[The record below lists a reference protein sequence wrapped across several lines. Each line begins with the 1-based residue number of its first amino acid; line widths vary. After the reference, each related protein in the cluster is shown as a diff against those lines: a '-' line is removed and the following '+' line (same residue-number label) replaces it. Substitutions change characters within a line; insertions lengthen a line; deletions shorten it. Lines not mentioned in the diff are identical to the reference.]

1 MARRLSVWLLLLLL
15 LLVSAAGA
23 EERDVIL
30 VLDNSATMKRVD
42 AKGLAS
48 SAVGGFVEKLRG
60 DVRAAIVLFD
70 HSATVSV
77 PLTAVTDESRLEF
90 LEALQKLN
98 YRGKYPDIA
107 IALEPAIRELEVNG
121 RGEAEK
127 SIILLTG
134 VLTGDLLDPS
144 DTGLVQSR
152 LRALGYEVAP
162 IDGIMGPKTRDAIRQ
177 FQDQRGI
184 PADGKLNKTLLV
196 HLEKAYEARWQGE
209 LAANAAR
216 AGIKVIAVVLGEG
229 FAPGQ
234 ALGEKTSGEYFQIP
248 KGEVLADVFERLS
261 NAFSQEGEVSTSALE
276 VATIQVPER
285 VEPLPAQPAE
295 IALPQD
301 RNQVMEWLTDPT
313 IWVGLLTLVVLEI
326 ILGIDNLIFIAILAD
341 KLPPHQRDRARVIGL
356 SLALLMRLGLLA
368 SISWVMSLTA
378 PLFTV
383 FALEISWRDLIL
395 ILGGVFLLIKATME
409 IHDRLEAGPHEHA
422 DGVAH
427 ARFWPVVAQ
436 IVVLDAV
443 FSLDSVITAI
453 GMVDEIYVMMA
464 AVVIAMIV
472 MLVASKPLTTFVNA
486 HPALVILCLGFLLM
500 VGFVLVADGF
510 GYHIPKGYLYA
521 AIGFSVVIEAFNQLA
536 LRNRRKWAASIPRR
550 QLAAEAVWRLLGGVP
565 VPSSAAAGADVSAVI
580 PEAAT
585 EQVFAPVEKAMVR
598 EVLALADRSVQ
609 TIMTPRSEVVWIDPG
624 DSKESVLAD
633 VRNSTHRQFL
643 VSRGSVDDVVG
654 VARKEDILALCLDDK
669 EFDLIHAVREPIA
682 VHEGASILDTLD
694 MFKRAPVDMVLVV
707 DEYGGL
713 HGIVTLTDLLEAIT
727 GDLPDAKHPE
737 PEVKEL
743 EDGSFLVD
751 GAMSIY
757 DAQQRFDLGTLPD
770 GDFNTLAGFVVF
782 LFDRIP
788 AVGERVESHG
798 WSFEVSDME
807 GWRINSLLARR
818 VGADD
823 ESSVVDSTLT
833 PHPP

>member
-1 MARRLSVWLLLLLL
+1 MLL
-15 LLVSAAGA
+15 LLVSAASA

-48 SAVGGFVEKLRG
+48 SAVGGFVEKLKG

-107 IALEPAIRELEVNG
+107 IALEQAIRELEVNG
-121 RGEAEK
+121 RGGAEK

-134 VLTGDLLDPS
+134 DTGDLLDPS

-152 LRALGYEVAP
+152 LRALGYGVAP

-177 FQDQRGI
+177 FQKQRGI

-196 HLEKAYEARWQGE
+196 RLEKAYEARWQGE

-234 ALGEKTSGEYFQIP
+234 ALAEKTSGEYFQIP

-436 IVVLDAV
+436 IVALDAV

-580 PEAAT
+580 PEDAT
-585 EQVFAPVEKAMVR
+585 EQVFAPAEKAMVR

-609 TIMTPRSEVVWIDPG
+609 TIMTP
-624 DSKESVLAD
+624 
-633 VRNSTHRQFL
+633 
-643 VSRGSVDDVVG
+643 
-654 VARKEDILALCLDDK
+654 
-669 EFDLIHAVREPIA
+669 
-682 VHEGASILDTLD
+682 
-694 MFKRAPVDMVLVV
+694 
-707 DEYGGL
+707 
-713 HGIVTLTDLLEAIT
+713 
-727 GDLPDAKHPE
+727 
-737 PEVKEL
+737 
-743 EDGSFLVD
+743 
-751 GAMSIY
+751 
-757 DAQQRFDLGTLPD
+757 
-770 GDFNTLAGFVVF
+770 
-782 LFDRIP
+782 
-788 AVGERVESHG
+788 AVGSRLDRSG
-798 WSFEVSDME
+798 RFQ
-807 GWRINSLLARR
+807 GIR
-818 VGADD
+818 VGR
-823 ESSVVDSTLT
+823 SSQ
-833 PHPP
+833 

>member
-1 MARRLSVWLLLLLL
+1 M
-15 LLVSAAGA
+15 
-23 EERDVIL
+23 
-30 VLDNSATMKRVD
+30 
-42 AKGLAS
+42 
-48 SAVGGFVEKLRG
+48 
-60 DVRAAIVLFD
+60 
-70 HSATVSV
+70 
-77 PLTAVTDESRLEF
+77 
-90 LEALQKLN
+90 
-98 YRGKYPDIA
+98 
-107 IALEPAIRELEVNG
+107 
-121 RGEAEK
+121 
-127 SIILLTG
+127 
-134 VLTGDLLDPS
+134 
-144 DTGLVQSR
+144 
-152 LRALGYEVAP
+152 
-162 IDGIMGPKTRDAIRQ
+162 
-177 FQDQRGI
+177 QRGI
-184 PADGKLNKTLLV
+184 PADGKLNKALLV
-196 HLEKAYEARWQGE
+196 RLEKAYEARWQRE

-234 ALGEKTSGEYFQIP
+234 ALAEKTSGEYFQIP
-248 KGEVLADVFERLS
+248 KAEVLAGVFERLS
-261 NAFSQEGEVSTSALE
+261 NAFSQAVGVPAAALA
-276 VATIQVPER
+276 VPTIQVPER
-285 VEPLPAQPAE
+285 VEALPAQPAE
-295 IALPQD
+295 VALPED
-301 RNQVMEWLTDPT
+301 RSQVTEWLTDPT

-395 ILGGVFLLIKATME
+395 VLGGVFLLIKATME
-409 IHDRLEAGPHEHA
+409 IHDRLEAGPHGHP
-422 DGVAH
+422 DSVAH

-472 MLVASKPLTTFVNA
+472 MIVASRPLTTFVNA
-486 HPALVILCLGFLLM
+486 HPTLIILCLGFLLM
-500 VGFVLVADGF
+500 VGFVLVADGL

-550 QLAAEAVWRLLGGVP
+550 QHAAEAVWRLLGGVP

-585 EQVFAPVEKAMVR
+585 EQGFAPAEKAMVR
-598 EVLALADRSVQ
+598 DVLTLADRSIQ
-609 TIMTPRSEVVWIDPG
+609 TIMTPRPEVIWIDLD
-624 DSKESVLAD
+624 DSKEAVLAE
-633 VRNSTHRQFL
+633 VRESAHRQFL
-643 VSRGSVDDVVG
+643 VGRGSIDEVVG
-654 VARKEDILALCLDDK
+654 IARKEDMLALCLDDK
-669 EFDLIHAVREPIA
+669 SFDLIQVVQKPIA
-682 VHEGASILDTLD
+682 VHEGASILDALSI
-694 MFKRAPVDMVLVV
+694 FKRAPVDMALVV

-713 HGIVTLTDLLEAIT
+713 QGIVTQTDLLEAIT
-727 GDLPDAKHPE
+727 GDLPDAEHPE
-737 PEVKEL
+737 PEVEEL

-751 GAMSIY
+751 GTMSIY

-788 AVGERVESHG
+788 AAGERVESHG
-798 WSFEVSDME
+798 WSFEVSDMD
-807 GWRINSLLARR
+807 GWRIKKVLARR
-818 VGADD
+818 VGADG
-823 ESSVVDSTLT
+823 ESSVVDSALT
-833 PHPP
+833 PHPHDA

>member
-1 MARRLSVWLLLLLL
+1 MAGRLLVSLLLL
-15 LLVSAAGA
+15 LLVSAACA

-48 SAVGGFVEKLRG
+48 SAVGGFVETLKG

-77 PLTAVTDESRLEF
+77 PLTTVTDESRREF
-90 LEALQKLN
+90 LETLQKLD
-98 YRGKYPDIA
+98 YRGPYPDIA
-107 IALEPAIRELEVNG
+107 IALEQAIRELEVNG
-121 RGEAEK
+121 REGAEK

-134 VLTGDLLDPS
+134 GLLDPS
-144 DTGLVQSR
+144 DTALVQSR
-152 LRALGYEVAP
+152 LSALGYEVGP
-162 IDGIMGPKTRDAIRQ
+162 IDGIMGPKIRGAIRQ
-177 FQDQRGI
+177 FQRQMGI

-196 HLEKAYEARWQGE
+196 RLEKAYATRWQGE
-209 LAANAAR
+209 LVANAAR
-216 AGIKVIAVVLGEG
+216 AGIKVIAVELGEG
-229 FAPGQ
+229 FALGQ
-234 ALGEKTSGEYFQIP
+234 ALAEKTSGEYFQIP

-261 NAFSQEGEVSTSALE
+261 NAFSQELAAPSPTLE
-276 VATIQVPER
+276 APAIQAPER

-295 IALPQD
+295 VALPEE
-301 RNQVMEWLTDPT
+301 RSEVREWLTDPA

-341 KLPPHQRDRARVIGL
+341 KVPPYQRDRARVIGL

-395 ILGGVFLLIKATME
+395 VLGGVFLLIKATIE

-422 DGVAH
+422 ESVAH

-443 FSLDSVITAI
+443 FSIDSVITAI

-486 HPALVILCLGFLLM
+486 HPALIILCLGFLLM
-500 VGFVLVADGF
+500 VGFVLVADGL
-510 GYHIPKGYLYA
+510 GYHVPKGYLYA
-521 AIGFSVVIEAFNQLA
+521 AIGFSVVIETFNQLA

-550 QLAAEAVWRLLGGVP
+550 QRAADAVLRLLGGVP
-565 VPSSAAAGADVSAVI
+565 VSMPAAAELRTPI
-580 PEAAT
+580 PKGKNEDTFGPA
-585 EQVFAPVEKAMVR
+585 EKEMVR
-598 EVLALADRSVQ
+598 GVLTLADRPVE
-609 TIMTPRSEVVWIDPG
+609 TIMTPRPEVTWIDP
-624 DSKESVLAD
+624 DDPKEAVLAE
-633 VRNSTHRQFL
+633 VRDSAHAQFL
-643 VSRGSVDDVVG
+643 VSRGTIDNVVG
-654 VARKEDILALCLDDK
+654 IARKEDILELCLDDK
-669 EFDLIHAVREPIA
+669 PFDVMKVLHQPVV
-682 VHEGASILDTLD
+682 VHESASILETFDL
-694 MFKRAPVDMVLVV
+694 FKQAPVEMALVV
-707 DEYGGL
+707 DEYGRVQ
-713 HGIVTLTDLLEAIT
+713 GIVTQTDLLEAIA
-727 GDLPDAKHPE
+727 GDLPDTENQE

-743 EDGSFLVD
+743 KDGSFLIA

-757 DAQQRFDLGTLPD
+757 DAQERFDLSLPPA
-770 GDFNTLAGFVVF
+770 GDFNTVAGFVLR
-782 LFDRIP
+782 LFERIP
-788 AVGERVESHG
+788 AVGERIDWRG
-798 WSFEVSDME
+798 WSFEISDMD
-807 GWRINSLLARR
+807 GWRINKVLARR
-818 VGADD
+818 VAADG
-823 ESSVVDSTLT
+823 ESSVADLTLT
-833 PHPP
+833 PHPNDA

>member
-1 MARRLSVWLLLLLL
+1 M
-15 LLVSAAGA
+15 
-23 EERDVIL
+23 IL

-42 AKGLAS
+42 AEGLAS
-48 SAVGGFVEKLRG
+48 SAVGEFIKGLKG

-77 PLTAVTDESRLEF
+77 PLTAVTDAPRPEF

-98 YRGKYPDIA
+98 YRGTYPDIA
-107 IALEPAIRELEVNG
+107 IAVEQAIRELEVNG
-121 RGEAEK
+121 RVGAEK

-134 VLTGDLLDPS
+134 VLTGGPLDPS
-144 DTGLVQSR
+144 DTVLVQSR
-152 LRALGYEVAP
+152 LRALGYGVVP
-162 IDGIMGPKTRDAIRQ
+162 IDGIMGPQTTDAIRQ
-177 FQDQRGI
+177 FQRQEGI
-184 PADGKLNKTLLV
+184 PDDGKLNKTLLV
-196 HLEKAYEARWQGE
+196 RLEKAYEARWQGE
-209 LAANAAR
+209 LAANAAG

-234 ALGEKTSGEYFQIP
+234 ALAEKTSGEYFQVP
-248 KGEVLADVFERLS
+248 KGEVLAGVFERLS
-261 NAFSQEGEVSTSALE
+261 NAFSQEVEGPTPALE
-276 VATIQVPER
+276 VPTIQAPET
-285 VEPLPAQPAE
+285 VEPLPAQPADV
-295 IALPQD
+295 ALPED
-301 RNQVMEWLTDPT
+301 RSQVMEWLTDPAV
-313 IWVGLLTLVVLEI
+313 WVGLLTLVVLEI

-341 KLPPHQRDRARVIGL
+341 KVPPSQRDRARVIGL

-395 ILGGVFLLIKATME
+395 VFGGVFLLIKATIE
-409 IHDRLEAGPHEHA
+409 IHDRLEVGPHEHA

-453 GMVDEIYVMMA
+453 GMVEEIYVMMTA
-464 AVVIAMIV
+464 IVIAMI
-472 MLVASKPLTTFVNA
+472 MMIVASKPLTKFVNA
-486 HPALVILCLGFLLM
+486 HPSLIILCLGFLLM
-500 VGFVLVADGF
+500 VGFVLVADGL
-510 GYHIPKGYLYA
+510 GYHIPKAYLYA

-536 LRNRRKWAASIPRR
+536 LRNRRKWAASIPGR
-550 QLAAEAVWRLLGGVP
+550 QRTADAVLRLLGGVP
-565 VPSSAAAGADVSAVI
+565 VASSAAAGADVSAAL

-585 EQVFAPVEKAMVR
+585 EEGFAPAEKAMVR
-598 EVLALADRSVQ
+598 DVLALADRPVQ
-609 TIMTPRSEVVWIDPG
+609 TIMTPRPEVAWIDPG
-624 DSKESVLAD
+624 DPKETVLAE
-633 VRNSTHRQFL
+633 VRNSAHRQFL

-654 VARKEDILALCLDDK
+654 IARKEDILALCLDDK
-669 EFDLIHAVREPIA
+669 EFDLIHAVQEPIA
-682 VHEGASILDTLD
+682 MHEGASILDTLD
-694 MFKRAPVDMVLVV
+694 MFKRAPVKMALVV

-713 HGIVTLTDLLEAIT
+713 QGIVTQTDLLEAIT
-727 GDLPDAKHPE
+727 GDLPDAEHPE
-737 PEVKEL
+737 PAVKEL

-757 DAQQRFDLGTLPD
+757 DAQQRFGLDTLPD

-818 VGADD
+818 AGVT
-823 ESSVVDSTLT
+823 EDSGE
-833 PHPP
+833 